1 MFLQLLSYIGAIVGF
16 VLLVLSIASGLYYI
30 SELVEEHTEPTKRLL
45 KKLIYSIIVTF
56 VLLLIFDRFPV
67 KLTLFSI
74 FSYYVYLQNLHKFPY
89 VELSSPV
96 FLLSCVLVI
105 SNHFYGSIISTTLTS
120 LHWK

>member
-56 VLLLIFDRFPV
+56 VLLLI
-67 KLTLFSI
+67 LTDSCEVNFVLNI
-74 FSYYVYLQNLHKFPY
+74 LL
-89 VELSSPV
+89 LCV
-96 FLLSCVLVI
+96 FAEFTQV
-105 SNHFYGSIISTTLTS
+105 S
-120 LHWK
+120 LC